1 MIFLIELLWTFST
14 NTFRLLWIVPTYIFK
29 MANPVTFLGFDIIL
43 ANLLTFC
50 FYAIVVF
57 VIFKLVTDNRNII
70 SQERYLGLFRVLESI
85 ANMVVD
91 KIRERK
97 KEETTST
104 KEESI
109 DTKEESIREERRTK
123 GKFEK
128 QEKRGREQ
136 LEEELQEDKRLAAE
150 LPQKT
155 EDRKAN
161 ITKMPPENRC

>member
-70 SQERYLGLFRVLESI
+70 SQERYLGLFRVLESM

-91 KIRERK
+91 KIREGK
-97 KEETTST
+97 KEETTS
-104 KEESI
+104 
-109 DTKEESIREERRTK
+109 TKEESIREERRTK

-150 LPQKT
+150 LPQKM